1 MAPRDGLIMTDHTT
15 HFDQTQPSIARVYDY
30 LIGGKDNYAVDRELG
45 DVFINELPGSQAIA
59 FANRQALIR
68 AVGAMAREGT
78 HQFVDMG
85 SGLPTAD
92 NVHQVAQRHHAAA
105 RVAYV
110 DNDPI
115 VLAHGRALLATD
127 DRTTVIQA
135 DLREPDDIYGNSD
148 VARLID
154 FTEPVGVIFSAILH
168 HLNDN
173 ERPADLVRWWVD
185 RVPSGSQIY
194 ISHFRCGETE
204 KTELAEQKLQ
214 ASFGRGRWRTDEE
227 IISLFGDLEPLEP
240 GLVNCSLWRSER
252 APAGDAATA
261 ETGQP
266 ELTVWEQM
274 ISCALARKP

>member
-1 MAPRDGLIMTDHTT
+1 MTDHTT
-15 HFDQTQPSIARVYDY
+15 RFDQAQPSIARVYDY
-30 LIGGKDNYAVDRELG
+30 LIGGKDNYAADRELG
-45 DVFINELPGSQAIA
+45 DFFINELPGSQAIA

-68 AVGAMAREGT
+68 AVRAMAREGT

-135 DLREPDDIYGNSD
+135 DLRKPDDIYGNSD
-148 VARLID
+148 VTRLID
-154 FTEPVGVIFSAILH
+154 FKEPVGVIFSAILH

-173 ERPADLVRWWVD
+173 ERPAELVRWWVD
-185 RVPSGSQIY
+185 RIPSGSQVY

-204 KTELAEQKLQ
+204 KTQLAEQKLQ

-227 IISLFGDLEPLEP
+227 IISLFGDLELLEP
-240 GLVNCSLWRSER
+240 GLVNCPLWRAER
-252 APAGDAATA
+252 APAGDAVTA
-261 ETGQP
+261 EAGQH